1 MNGNSLPIDEIQA
14 VNKELSFIKTVF
26 QTLKPED
33 ITLQINNV
41 MSILK
46 ELLEKNK
53 HQYPNNI
60 LKNPTIL

>member
-1 MNGNSLPIDEIQA
+1 MTGNSLSIDEMQA